1 MGELLYQQ
9 LQNHVVTNTFVK
21 HLVLVKNYLV
31 ILYLSETGYRCERQG
46 SILVHSE
53 NTLKEVPP
61 LCISESLFSD
71 SIPNS
76 ETGYR
81 CEEQVSILVLS
92 ENSLKEVPL

>member
-1 MGELLYQQ
+1 M
-9 LQNHVVTNTFVK
+9 TNTSVK
-21 HLVLVKNYLV
+21 HFVLVKTYLV
-31 ILYLSETGYRCERQG
+31 IVYLCETGYRCERQG

-61 LCISESLFSD
+61 LCISESLFCD

-81 CEEQVSILVLS
+81 CEERGSILVLS
-92 ENSLKEVPL
+92 ENTPKEVPL